1 MQYYAE
7 QLILFSKSSTSTT
20 PLSSLQLPP
29 NGHLNHHP
37 IPNPNPTQPSQP
49 HAAITAPLSSTNG
62 SNSSI
67 PPGFKKQPQ
76 ETGQSVSDQPLVIL
90 SNFTPPIN
98 TSSFPGAPKRPFDAL
113 GSVPAPVLPNI
124 VNQSTT
130 YHSQTHVPVP
140 VYSHLPSNIPVHQSS
155 SSLTSY
161 PSYLDPHAL
170 SHYRSQPQ
178 LHSQSHQQ
186 QQGLNQRQ
194 HHNQQ
199 VASSPSIPSSS
210 SSTGHMDDPD
220 LDTDTEDTDT
230 STDAGTETDGGGS
243 ETDEEPTIR
252 APPTVA
258 GSVGSG
264 SVWGDETDEADE
276 RMASP

>member
-49 HAAITAPLSSTNG
+49 NAVTTAPLSTSTNG
-62 SNSSI
+62 SNHSI
-67 PPGFKKQPQ
+67 TPSFNKQPQ
-76 ETGQSVSDQPLVIL
+76 ETGQSVSEQPLVIYPP
-90 SNFTPPIN
+90 SNLTPPSN
-98 TSSFPGAPKRPFDAL
+98 TSSFPGAPRRPFDAL
-113 GSVPAPVLPNI
+113 GGVPAPVLPNI
-124 VNQSTT
+124 VNHSSA
-130 YHSQTHVPVP
+130 YHSQTHVPLP
-140 VYSHLPSNIPVHQSS
+140 VYSHLPSNTPAHQSS

-161 PSYLDPHAL
+161 SSYLDPHAL

-186 QQGLNQRQ
+186 QQGLSQRQ
-194 HHNQQ
+194 HQR
-199 VASSPSIPSSS
+199 VASSSSILSSS
-210 SSTGHMDDPD
+210 SSAGHMDDPD
-220 LDTDTEDTDT
+220 LDTDTDDADT
-230 STDAGTETDGGGS
+230 STDAGTETEGS

-252 APPTVA
+252 PPPTVA
-258 GSVGSG
+258 GSVGGG
-264 SVWGDETDEADE
+264 SVWGDETDETDE

>member
-37 IPNPNPTQPSQP
+37 ISNSNPTQPSQP
-49 HAAITAPLSSTNG
+49 HAVITAPLSTSYNG

-67 PPGFKKQPQ
+67 TPGFKKQPQ
-76 ETGQSVSDQPLVIL
+76 ETGRSVPEQPLVIHPP
-90 SNFTPPIN
+90 SNFTPPSN
-98 TSSFPGAPKRPFDAL
+98 TSSFPGD
-113 GSVPAPVLPNI
+113 
-124 VNQSTT
+124 
-130 YHSQTHVPVP
+130 
-140 VYSHLPSNIPVHQSS
+140 
-155 SSLTSY
+155 
-161 PSYLDPHAL
+161 
-170 SHYRSQPQ
+170 
-178 LHSQSHQQ
+178 
-186 QQGLNQRQ
+186 
-194 HHNQQ
+194 
-199 VASSPSIPSSS
+199 PSIPSST

-220 LDTDTEDTDT
+220 PDTDTEDADT
-230 STDAGTETDGGGS
+230 STDAGTETDCGS

-258 GSVGSG
+258 GSVGSR
-264 SVWGDETDEADE
+264 SVWGDEADE